1 MYKDILTLLDNS
13 DYSLWG
19 LDRAIEIANQF
30 GSTVYGT
37 HSYAARLHEE
47 RFIQMEPGLPARYQE
62 PDEMMR
68 QRQIHGEL
76 IEKGLGIISDSYLD
90 VFQERCDEKGVPNKR
105 RVMEGKN
112 YSSLVKEI
120 ETNSYELVTLGIRG
134 QGEVKSS
141 QVGSV
146 CERVTRRVNTDVLI
160 AKNNL
165 PLKGGHIVVGID
177 GSPQSYAAMQT
188 AIDFSKRFDCK
199 VTALAVF
206 DPEFHYRVFNNI
218 TKVLSEEA
226 GKVFRFKEQEKLHE
240 EIIDSGL
247 EKIYRDHLNCAME
260 MATREGLT
268 NGNSVKSE
276 VLPGK
281 PFDAI
286 LNWLTGK
293 DIALLLLG
301 KVGVHCD
308 DGLDIGS
315 NSEFL
320 FRNAPCNVLLVSRK
334 AKPEPVEEKRAEVE
348 WTAEA
353 LEMLNRVPGFVRN
366 LVRGHM
372 ETNAHKDGKTKI
384 TLEMMLEARKK
395 MGM

>member
-1 MYKDILTLLDNS
+1 MYKNILALLDNS

-19 LDRAIEIANQF
+19 LDRAIELANEL
-30 GSTVYGT
+30 GSTIYGT

-47 RFIQMEPGLPARYQE
+47 RFIQMEPGLPERYQA
-62 PDEMMR
+62 PDELER

-90 VFQERCDEKGVPNKR
+90 VFQERCDAKGVPNKR

-120 ETNSYELVTLGIRG
+120 ETNSYDLVTLGIRG
-134 QGEVKSS
+134 LGEVKSS

-160 AKNNL
+160 AKNGKTLN
-165 PLKGGHIVVGID
+165 GGHIVVGID
-177 GSPQSYAAMQT
+177 GSQQSYAAMQT
-188 AIDFSKRFDCK
+188 AIDFSKRFGCK

-206 DPEFHYRVFNNI
+206 DPEFHYRVFHNI
-218 TKVLSEEA
+218 AKVLSEEA
-226 GKVFRFKEQEKLHE
+226 GKVFKFKDQEKLHE

-247 EKIYRDHLNCAME
+247 EKIYRDHLNSAME
-260 MATREGLT
+260 MAAREGLT
-268 NGNSVKSE
+268 NGNAAKSE
-276 VLPGK
+276 VLSGK

-286 LNWLTGK
+286 LNWIEGK
-293 DIALLLLG
+293 DIALLMLG
-301 KVGVHCD
+301 KVGVHYD
-308 DGLDIGS
+308 EGLDIGS

-320 FRNAPCNVLLVSRK
+320 FRHAPCNVLLVSRK
-334 AKPEPVEEKRAEVE
+334 TKPELVEEKGPEVE

-372 ETNAHKDGKTKI
+372 EANSRKEGKTKI